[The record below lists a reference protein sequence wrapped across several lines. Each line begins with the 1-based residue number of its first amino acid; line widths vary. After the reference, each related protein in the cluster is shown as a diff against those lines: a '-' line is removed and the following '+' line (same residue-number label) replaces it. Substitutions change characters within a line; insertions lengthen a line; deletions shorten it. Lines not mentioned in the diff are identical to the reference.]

1 MQIAEL
7 KGACFEATESE
18 GEEKEPTGGFTSKG
32 LDCGSHLHGGFIKI
46 KWRLGQQNS
55 FAPAANSKIR

>member
-18 GEEKEPTGGFTSKG
+18 VRRMSQ
-32 LDCGSHLHGGFIKI
+32 
-46 KWRLGQQNS
+46 LG
-55 FAPAANSKIR
+55 ALLPKDLTVGAIYTVAL